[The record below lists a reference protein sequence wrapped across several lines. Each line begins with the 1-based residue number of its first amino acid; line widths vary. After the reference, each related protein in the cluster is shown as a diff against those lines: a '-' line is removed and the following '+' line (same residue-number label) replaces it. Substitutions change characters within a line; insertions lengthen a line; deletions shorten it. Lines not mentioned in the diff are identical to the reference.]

1 MTESKL
7 QHYNFLEGFD
17 IQDQCLVIGGRK
29 ITEIVSKDN
38 DTPAYV
44 YDHQIID
51 RKIHLLREYLPK
63 GLLLHYAIKANP
75 LELIVNYISSQ
86 VDGLDIASGNELT
99 LALKSG
105 TSASAISF
113 ASPGKSD
120 HDLTMAIDSGIV

>member
-17 IQDQCLVIGGRK
+17 IQNQCLVIGGRK

-51 RKIHLLREYLPK
+51 RKIHLLREYLPES
-63 GLLLHYAIKANP
+63 LLLHYAIKANP
-75 LELIVNYISSQ
+75 HPEI
-86 VDGLDIASGNELT
+86 
-99 LALKSG
+99 
-105 TSASAISF
+105 ISF
-113 ASPGKSD
+113 FNEYVS
-120 HDLTMAIDSGIV
+120 I